1 MKELDRYADQVIRRG
16 HEYKVSNLKSLAVQF
31 GCPRKIIKLLV
42 QDIKDKH
49 YDYLITSLNRLM
61 EHPYANQAEDF
72 LMRFR
77 VPRTASVTLLDI
89 PKLNYTVEGIPYMTA
104 NGRRKTSKSEVTVH
118 GRGSGKISIN
128 GQNVLYFE
136 HPQDREQV
144 VFPLQFTGLLD
155 EVDVEAKVWDGGQ
168 SGQSGAVRIA
178 LALALRSFVDKEMIE
193 NMRIAFF
200 IKHLPDLT
208 YSIERTY

>member
-49 YDYLITSLNRLM
+49 
-61 EHPYANQAEDF
+61 
-72 LMRFR
+72 
-77 VPRTASVTLLDI
+77 
-89 PKLNYTVEGIPYMTA
+89 LNYTVEGIPYMTA

-193 NMRIAFF
+193 NMRIGKFSYIHTCTHTNDPF
-200 IKHLPDLT
+200 SLVK
-208 YSIERTY
+208 